1 MPMHILRIFNSVSL
15 SDGGTEVAQG
25 PGGWHVPRLTRARH
39 TQDRGVK
46 VSRVKMTLRVEM

>member
-1 MPMHILRIFNSVSL
+1 MHILRIFNSVSL